1 MTKDERYPALQL
13 FIDGH
18 WIDAGSRHLEDVL
31 NPATGD
37 VLSQVPHAT
46 DDDINAAAEAAG
58 RTFKSWKALPA
69 YERAKILRKAADL
82 MRERC
87 EQIAVAMVLE
97 QGKPLAEAR
106 MEVMAAADIFDWTA
120 EEGRRIYGRVVPSRF
135 PGVQWTVTR
144 EAVGPVAAFT
154 PWNVPVVIPAR
165 KISAA
170 LAVGC
175 TMVIKP
181 SEETPAS
188 VLAIARALDD
198 AGLPKGVLNVVY
210 GVPAQVSEQ
219 LIFHPQIRKIT
230 FTGST
235 VVGKQLAAM
244 AAQAGVKRTTME
256 LGGHAPVLVF
266 DDADLD
272 QAVQSMVAFKYRNAG
287 QVCIAPTRFY
297 VHESIHDRF
306 VDSFAE
312 AARAIRIGDGLD
324 PETRMGPLANPRRV
338 AAMDAFVADALDQ
351 GATLKAGGQRG
362 HNRGFFFE
370 PTVLANVPATARA
383 MNEEPFGPLAITAPF
398 STFDEALEQAN
409 RLPYGLAAYAFTRS
423 TKTASMLGEALE
435 TGMLGLNN
443 SFISMP
449 ETPFG
454 GVKQSGYG
462 SEGGT
467 EGMDAYLTT
476 KFISQM

>member
-18 WIDAGSRHLEDVL
+18 WIDAGSRHLDDVL
-31 NPATGD
+31 NPATGE

>member
-1 MTKDERYPALQL
+1 MTKDERYPAPQL

-46 DDDINAAAEAAG
+46 ADDINAAAEAAG
-58 RTFKSWKALPA
+58 RTFTSWRALPA

-120 EEGRRIYGRVVPSRF
+120 DEGRRIYGRVVPSRI

-170 LAVGC
+170 LGVGC

-198 AGLPKGVLNVVY
+198 AGLPRGVLNVVY

-338 AAMDAFVADALDQ
+338 AAMDALVADALDQ
-351 GATLKAGGQRG
+351 GAMLRAGGQRG

-398 STFDEALEQAN
+398 STFDEAIEQAN

>member
-1 MTKDERYPALQL
+1 MTRDERYPALQL

-46 DDDINAAAEAAG
+46 ADDINAAAEAAG
-58 RTFKSWKALPA
+58 RTFTSWRALPA

-97 QGKPLAEAR
+97 QGKPLLEAR

-120 EEGRRIYGRVVPSRF
+120 DEGRRIYGRVVPSRI

-306 VDSFAE
+306 VDSFTE

-324 PETRMGPLANPRRV
+324 RETRMGPLANPRRV
-338 AAMDAFVADALDQ
+338 AAMEAFVADALDQ

-398 STFDEALEQAN
+398 STFDEAIEQAN

>member
-18 WIDAGSRHLEDVL
+18 WIDAGSRHLDDVL
-31 NPATGD
+31 NPATGE

-467 EGMDAYLTT
+467 EGMDADLTT

>member
-1 MTKDERYPALQL
+1 MTRDARYGPLQL
-13 FIDGH
+13 FIDGG
-18 WIDAGSRHLEDVL
+18 WIDAGDRATENVL

-37 VLSQVPHAT
+37 VLAAVPHASR
-46 DDDINAAAEAAG
+46 DDIDAAAEAAG
-58 RTFKSWKALPA
+58 RAFRAWRKTTA
-69 YERAKILRKAADL
+69 YDRAKLIRKAADL
-82 MRERC
+82 LRERV
-87 EQIAVAMVLE
+87 EHIATRMVLE
-97 QGKPLAEAR
+97 QGKPIGEAR

-120 EEGRRIYGRVVPSRF
+120 DEGRRIYGRVVPTRV

-144 EAVGPVAAFT
+144 EPVGPVAAFT

-188 VLAIARALDD
+188 VLEIARALDD
-198 AGLPKGVLNVVY
+198 AGLPEGVLNVVY

-235 VVGKQLAAM
+235 AVGQQLAAM
-244 AAQAGVKRTTME
+244 AAQAGVKRATME

-266 DDADLD
+266 DDADIEH
-272 QAVQSMVAFKYRNAG
+272 AVQSMAAFKYRNAG

-297 VHESIHDRF
+297 VHDSIHDRF
-306 VDSFAE
+306 VADFA
-312 AARAIRIGDGLD
+312 AAAKAIRIGDGLD

-338 AAMDAFVADALDQ
+338 AAMEQFVADALGR
-351 GATLKAGGQRG
+351 GAQLKAGGERG
-362 HNRGFFFE
+362 SNRGFFYE
-370 PTVLANVPATARA
+370 PTVLANVSADARA
-383 MNEEPFGPLAITAPF
+383 MNEEPFGPLAVTSSF
-398 STFDEALEQAN
+398 TSFDEVIEQAN
-409 RLPYGLAAYAFTRS
+409 RLPFGLAAYVFTRS
-423 TKTASMLGEALE
+423 ARTAAMLGEALE
-435 TGMLGLNN
+435 TGMVGINN

-476 KFISQM
+476 KFVSQM

>member
-18 WIDAGSRHLEDVL
+18 WIDAGSRHLDDVL
-31 NPATGD
+31 NPATGE

-312 AARAIRIGDGLD
+312 AARAIRIGDGLN

-338 AAMDAFVADALDQ
+338 AAMEALVADALDQ
-351 GATLKAGGQRG
+351 GAMLRAGGKRG

-398 STFDEALEQAN
+398 STFDEAIEQAN

-443 SFISMP
+443 SFISMA

>member
-1 MTKDERYPALQL
+1 
-13 FIDGH
+13 
-18 WIDAGSRHLEDVL
+18 
-31 NPATGD
+31 
-37 VLSQVPHAT
+37 
-46 DDDINAAAEAAG
+46 
-58 RTFKSWKALPA
+58 
-69 YERAKILRKAADL
+69 